1 MTTETNH
8 TISPRI
14 FHKRTLALTIA
25 SVMAVS
31 HAYAQDNGA
40 EPDEIIVTGIRASLQ
55 SAADFKKKSDV
66 IVDSITAEDI
76 GKFPDANVADSLQR
90 VTGVQISRDRGG
102 EGRYVSVRGLGSQ
115 FNMTTMNGRT
125 LATDNAGRDFSFDVM
140 PSELISQ
147 ADVYKSSA
155 ANLEEGSIGG
165 LISVKT
171 RKPLDTPGLHIAG
184 SVGAQYDGGTE
195 KTNPQATLVVSDS
208 FMDDTL
214 GASFGVTYSDREW
227 KATTYEL
234 LQAQR
239 TATFTPT
246 GGVNAGKVTQAWMPD
261 IVSLQ
266 YKFGERERLGA
277 AGALQFKPNEQI
289 DTTLDFFYS
298 NYKTP
303 EGAYSFNINFG
314 SVMPGSTID
323 IYDYRPWS
331 TPSRGIDYELV
342 KFSAVTDLEM
352 GNDSRVRETDTY
364 MVGWNTIYQATDNL
378 KLTFDI
384 AASEAD
390 RPNKGDDLYTVSG
403 MKGFKKDPTDPKGV
417 RNLPLVNYMWESTAD
432 GPPKINCTLTDGR
445 SCGDITNAD
454 IDLHYMDLK
463 GEQVNDKAN
472 SFHFDGDYS
481 FEFMNLESHLQFGV
495 AYSERTKD
503 RDIYKGQDPCY
514 YCFSEIPSRSRNV
527 AAVGVNVVEG
537 VVDYDTGKNTILNH
551 WPKINPYKLFE
562 AAQAYDN
569 IEGKP
574 GQFEKAIAPSLDKK
588 RSTYIE
594 ENNTA
599 AYVQGNIKGDTWNLV
614 AGVRWISTDATSS
627 GHISGINSII
637 QQSAS
642 NYNVIF
648 TPDTPIS
655 EDSDYNKVLPSAS
668 FNWDLMENAKLR
680 LAASQTI
687 TRPTFSQLGT
697 DVQWEAGSG
706 FPRIN
711 GGGNPNLKPI
721 TSNNYDVS
729 FEWYEGG
736 LSASAAV
743 YYKEITDWIFYGP
756 ADRTFVISNLSLLNS
771 LPEQNVSRT
780 FRGVLPINGDEATL
794 TGFELNVQKVFDN
807 GFGIQANY
815 TYADS
820 EATTTANGITVKG
833 ELDGVS
839 NNTYNV
845 MGFYEKDAYSVRL
858 SYSFRDKYV
867 SQARGGNWGNP
878 QFNKDF
884 AGLDLSASYNINDN
898 FSVYLEAQNLL
909 EENGQTYWGDSYAT
923 HYYEQ
928 YYSRFEIGA
937 RFKF

>member
-8 TISPRI
+8 TISSRH
-14 FHKRTLALTIA
+14 FHKRTLALAVA
-25 SVMAVS
+25 SVMAMS
-31 HAYAQDNGA
+31 HAYAQEDDS
-40 EPDEIIVTGIRASLQ
+40 EPEEIIVTGIRASLQ

-171 RKPLDTPGLHIAG
+171 RRPLDTPGLHIAG
-184 SVGAQYDGGTE
+184 SVGGQYDGGTE

-234 LQAQR
+234 LQANR

-246 GGVNAGKVTQAWMPD
+246 GGMNAGKVTQAWMPD

-266 YKFGERERLGA
+266 YKFGERERVGA
-277 AGALQFKPNEQI
+277 AGALQFKPNDQI
-289 DTTLDFFYS
+289 DSTLDFFYS

-314 SVMPGSTID
+314 SIMDGSTIGV
-323 IYDYRPWS
+323 IDYRPWS
-331 TPSRGIDYELV
+331 TPSRGVDYELV

-364 MVGWNTIYQATDNL
+364 MVGWNTIYQVTDDL

-384 AASEAD
+384 ASSEAD

-403 MKGFKKDPTDPKGV
+403 MKGFKKDPTDPTGE
-417 RNLPLVNYMWESTAD
+417 RNLPLVNYLWESTAD
-432 GPPKINCTLTDGR
+432 GPPKIDCTLSDGR
-445 SCGDITNAD
+445 SCSNVTNAD

-481 FEFMNLESHLQFGV
+481 FEFMNLESHVQFGL

-503 RDIYKGQDPCY
+503 RDIYKGDKGCA
-514 YCFSEIPSRSRNV
+514 YCFSPTYGRNV
-527 AAVGVNVVEG
+527 AAVGVNVIEG
-537 VVDYDTGKNTILNH
+537 AVDYDTGKDTILSS
-551 WPKINPYKLFE
+551 WPKINPYKLF
-562 AAQAYDN
+562 AAAKAYDN
-569 IEGKP
+569 IEGQI
-574 GQFEKAIAPSLDKK
+574 GRFERDIAPRLDKI
-588 RSTYIE
+588 RSTLIE
-594 ENNTA
+594 EDNTA
-599 AYVQGNIKGDTWNLV
+599 AYLQGNFKSDAWSLV
-614 AGVRWISTDATSS
+614 TGVRWVNTESTST
-627 GHISGINSII
+627 GHVALLNSVT
-637 QQSAS
+637 QEPSNAS
-642 NYNVIF
+642 NYNVGF
-648 TPDTPIS
+648 S
-655 EDSDYNKVLPSAS
+655 EPEELSVDGSYNMFLPSAS
-668 FNWDLMENAKLR
+668 FTWDLLENAKLR
-680 LAASQTI
+680 LAASKTL

-697 DVQWEAGSG
+697 DVQWETGSG

-711 GGGNPNLKPI
+711 GGGNPSLKPI
-721 TSNNYDVS
+721 KSENFDVS
-729 FEWYEGG
+729 FEWYQDG

-743 YYKEITDWIFYGP
+743 YYKDITDWIFYGP
-756 ADRTFVISNLSLLNS
+756 LDRTYVIKDLILNDT
-771 LPEQNVSRT
+771 LPQHNVTRD
-780 FRGVLPINGDEATL
+780 FRGILPINGDKASL
-794 TGFELNVQKVFDN
+794 TGLEFNIQKVFDN

-839 NNTYNV
+839 NNTYNL

-858 SYSFRDKYV
+858 SYSFRDKYI

-878 QFNKDF
+878 QSNKDF